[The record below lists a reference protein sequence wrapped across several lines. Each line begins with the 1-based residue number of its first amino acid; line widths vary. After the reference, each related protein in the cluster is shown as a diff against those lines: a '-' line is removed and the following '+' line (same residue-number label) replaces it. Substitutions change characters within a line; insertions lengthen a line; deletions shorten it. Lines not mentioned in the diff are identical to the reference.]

1 MFCKN
6 CGKQISDVA
15 AFCPYCGAKR
25 EESRQEVIEQPV
37 VNETSVSVNSENGD
51 AVPVY
56 KRKNKAALLV
66 GFIPLIYLIVTEF
79 IIYMVLMQMNVR

>member
-37 VNETSVSVNSENGD
+37 VNETSASVNSENGD

-56 KRKNKAALLV
+56 KRRNKAALLV

>member
-25 EESRQEVIEQPV
+25 EESRQENIEQPV
-37 VNETSVSVNSENGD
+37 VNEASVSVNSENVD

-56 KRKNKAALLV
+56 KRRNKAALLV

-79 IIYMVLMQMNVR
+79 IYMVLMQMNVR

>member
-56 KRKNKAALLV
+56 KRRNKAALLV

>member
-6 CGKQISDVA
+6 CGKQISDMA

-25 EESRQEVIEQPV
+25 EESRQENIEQPAV
-37 VNETSVSVNSENGD
+37 KETSISVNSENGD

-56 KRKNKAALLV
+56 KRRNKAALLV

-79 IIYMVLMQMNVR
+79 IYIVLILMNVR

>member
-25 EESRQEVIEQPV
+25 EESRQEAIEQPV
-37 VNETSVSVNSENGD
+37 VNEASVSVNSENGD

-56 KRKNKAALLV
+56 KRRNKAALLV

-79 IIYMVLMQMNVR
+79 IYMVLMQMNVR

>member
-56 KRKNKAALLV
+56 KRRNKAALLV

-79 IIYMVLMQMNVR
+79 IYMVLMQMNVR

>member
-1 MFCKN
+1 MFCRN

-25 EESRQEVIEQPV
+25 EESVQETIAQPV
-37 VNETSVSVNSENGD
+37 VNESTVSVNSGNGD

-56 KRKNKAALLV
+56 KRRNKAAFLV

-79 IIYMVLMQMNVR
+79 IYMVLMQMNVR